1 MNEET
6 VLVHN
11 GLTMSVI
18 LVFELTSP
26 YNKQTGRP
34 ILIRHLNPIID
45 HCTFTK

>member
-26 YNKQTGRP
+26 HQQTDRQT
-34 ILIRHLNPIID
+34 HID
-45 HCTFTK
+45 QTLEPHN

>member
-26 YNKQTGRP
+26 
-34 ILIRHLNPIID
+34 HLTTNRQADPY
-45 HCTFTK
+45 

>member
-18 LVFELTSP
+18 LVFELTSQ
-26 YNKQTGRP
+26 QTDRQT
-34 ILIRHLNPIID
+34 HID
-45 HCTFTK
+45 QTLEPHN